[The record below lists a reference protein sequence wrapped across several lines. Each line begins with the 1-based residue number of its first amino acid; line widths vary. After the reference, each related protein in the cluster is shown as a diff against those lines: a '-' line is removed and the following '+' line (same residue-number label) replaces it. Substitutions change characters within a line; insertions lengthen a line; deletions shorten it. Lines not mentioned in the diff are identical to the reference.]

1 MSSNSCYN
9 IDYLIRLQRTVDF
22 LDVSKIVEVGFGDW
36 SLTRLIHLEGKQ
48 YVGYV
53 IYQNSTFLW
62 MPAKDKL
69 VSCPDIEDLREI
81 NKRCELGLDI

>member
-1 MSSNSCYN
+1 MKSTARSIAKFFRSGFKSDGLN
-9 IDYLIRLQRTVDF
+9 
-22 LDVSKIVEVGFGDW
+22 VEKFIY
-36 SLTRLIHLEGKQ
+36 THEGKQ

-62 MPAKDKL
+62 MSAKDKL